1 MEKGIQDIPELSPQI
16 FLEIVYGG
24 IRQDSKNKIPQLN
37 EQGTI
42 NAILPK
48 LPSFDQ
54 LEQGSEVRVI
64 DLILT
69 DVYVVVQPQMV
80 QTGCLINESW
90 ATSTTET

>member
-1 MEKGIQDIPELSPQI
+1 MWSHSS
-16 FLEIVYGG
+16 
-24 IRQDSKNKIPQLN
+24 RSKNKTPQLH

-48 LPSFDQ
+48 LPSVDQ
-54 LEQGSEVRVI
+54 KEQGSEVGVI

-69 DVYVVVQPQMV
+69 DVYAVVQPQMV

-90 ATSTTET
+90 VTSTTET

>member
-1 MEKGIQDIPELSPQI
+1 
-16 FLEIVYGG
+16 
-24 IRQDSKNKIPQLN
+24 
-37 EQGTI
+37 
-42 NAILPK
+42 LPR
-48 LPSFDQ
+48 LTSFDQ

-69 DVYVVVQPQMV
+69 DVYAVVQPQMV